1 MRQRGAIKLRDQQE
15 EVNSLKGYSKREISD
30 LKNQMQRAYEEQLT
44 RITEMVTDFLS
55 FHLSCFWINNSYSF
69 LTWLKLEYLC
79 ALITVLTTPC

>member
-55 FHLSCFWINNSYSF
+55 FHLSCF
-69 LTWLKLEYLC
+69 
-79 ALITVLTTPC
+79 